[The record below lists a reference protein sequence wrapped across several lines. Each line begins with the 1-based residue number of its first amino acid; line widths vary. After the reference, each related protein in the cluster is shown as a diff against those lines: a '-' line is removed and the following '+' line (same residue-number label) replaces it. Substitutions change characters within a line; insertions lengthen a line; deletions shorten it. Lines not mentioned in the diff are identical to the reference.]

1 MSFSFVIIHIPN
13 IIFSTRTY
21 FKNPCILNSQQY
33 SFGSTIP
40 FVASSMVLS
49 LFVIS
54 HVALRAE
61 QIFGLRE
68 MSQYAASR

>member
-1 MSFSFVIIHIPN
+1 MASSMHLTMKIHSLKI
-13 IIFSTRTY
+13 Y